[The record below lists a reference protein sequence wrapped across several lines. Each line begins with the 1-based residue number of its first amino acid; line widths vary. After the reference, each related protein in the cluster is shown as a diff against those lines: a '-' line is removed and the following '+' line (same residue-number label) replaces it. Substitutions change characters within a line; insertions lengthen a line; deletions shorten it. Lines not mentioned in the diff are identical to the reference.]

1 MMMKI
6 QVLGFK
12 PSTQSDKIQ
21 KSLQR
26 ETARHIDAVTIYVN
40 VKAQIAKRKS
50 ARTRVSEIPRCR
62 FFRAV
67 KMKNI
72 PE

>member
-1 MMMKI
+1 MMKI

-50 ARTRVSEIPRCR
+50 ARTRVSEIPRLQ
-62 FFRAV
+62 V
-67 KMKNI
+67 SEPSKMKSI